1 MNWTTRICWFKPKL
15 PQWRLK
21 QHWNNTIWDFNDQ
34 NVGTKLENLLY
45 IYNYVYMFCLGPSPP
60 WKYRSS
66 IFMEWEPTLY
76 TCLPHGE
83 NHGKSRI
90 FFWVLGEIWWLN
102 TKKPPLMCS
111 FFPTICNYIH
121 ISYSQYI
128 TCKARMMIPLDFF
141 SRIETTNQLL
151 LVESYFLFFLWG
163 YPLKFAAIR
172 TLFPATWNLWCCVML
187 WCLDLSVTSVGL
199 QIGVGAPFQR
209 LRLRFWRP

>member
-45 IYNYVYMFCLGPSPP
+45 IYIIMYICFVWGRPL
-60 WKYRSS
+60 
-66 IFMEWEPTLY
+66 L
-76 TCLPHGE
+76 E
-83 NHGKSRI
+83 NTVVQFSWSGNQPYIHVCHMGRTMGNPAF

-151 LVESYFLFFLWG
+151 LVESYFLFFFVGISIEVCRHQDVVSSDLESVV
-163 YPLKFAAIR
+163 LRDA
-172 TLFPATWNLWCCVML
+172 VM
-187 WCLDLSVTSVGL
+187 SR
-199 QIGVGAPFQR
+199 PQR
-209 LRLRFWRP
+209 D